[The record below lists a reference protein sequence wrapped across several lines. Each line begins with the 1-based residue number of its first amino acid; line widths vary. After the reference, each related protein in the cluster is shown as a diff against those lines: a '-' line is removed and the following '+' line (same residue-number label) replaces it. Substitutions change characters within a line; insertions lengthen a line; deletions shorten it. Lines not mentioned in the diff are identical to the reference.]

1 MMEHLVISDSV
12 ATLRSVPVCKVF
24 VKKYRNAVRMI
35 FSQNTKC
42 PDLADGSGHGAIFA
56 TQSE

>member
-24 VKKYRNAVRMI
+24 AEKYRSTARMI
-35 FSQNTKC
+35 FPQNTPV